1 MTPQERAEF
10 DDLREMVDVLMTE
23 VFGTPEEV
31 AATLTRTR
39 SPDSDDGPAVDE
51 PSTAPLG
58 LGEARRRL
66 FEKVKE
72 RKR

>member
-10 DDLREMVDVLMTE
+10 DDLREMVDVLMVE

-31 AATLTRTR
+31 AATLARTR
-39 SPDSDDGPAVDE
+39 SPEAPDVSTMVGPI
-51 PSTAPLG
+51 G

-66 FEKVKE
+66 FEKTKE

>member
-1 MTPQERAEF
+1 MTPQERAELE
-10 DDLREMVDVLMTE
+10 DLREMVDVLMVE

-31 AATLTRTR
+31 AAA
-39 SPDSDDGPAVDE
+39 SDDGPAKDD
-51 PSTAPLG
+51 PSAAPVG

-66 FEKVKE
+66 LEKVKE